1 MHNTETEVA
10 GIAAGLTLGPV
21 AARVLWPRA
30 MQNPLL
36 LQFAVATAMLVF
48 CVIIHGLGLAGLN
61 KALRT
66 EANLERMQRID
77 AFSPLGLV
85 FTVTIVVALIALHG
99 LEIWAFALLYLR
111 IDAISTLEDAL
122 YFSTISYSTVG
133 YNDTHI
139 LAQWRLL
146 GAFESILGM
155 ILLGWST
162 SFFFRMLGR
171 IDAH

>member
-1 MHNTETEVA
+1 M
-10 GIAAGLTLGPV
+10 LS
-21 AARVLWPRA
+21 
-30 MQNPLL
+30 PLM
-36 LQFAVATAMLVF
+36 LQFVVASAMLVF
-48 CVIIHGLGLAGLN
+48 CVFVHGLGLAGLN
-61 KALRT
+61 KAVRT
-66 EANLERMQRID
+66 EGNMERIRRID
-77 AFSPLGLV
+77 ALSPIGLL
-85 FTVTIVVALIALHG
+85 FTVSIVIALIALHG
-99 LEIWAFALLYLR
+99 IEIWAFALLYLKL
-111 IDAISTLEDAL
+111 DAIGSLEDSL

-139 LAQWRLL
+139 VAGWRLL

>member
-1 MHNTETEVA
+1 MSILASPMVQQFVVA
-10 GIAAGLTLGPV
+10 S
-21 AARVLWPRA
+21 
-30 MQNPLL
+30 
-36 LQFAVATAMLVF
+36 AMLVF
-48 CVIIHGLGLAGLN
+48 CVIVHGLGLAGLN

-66 EANLERMQRID
+66 ESSVERLQRID
-77 AFSPLGLV
+77 ALSPYGLMFTLG
-85 FTVTIVVALIALHG
+85 IVIALIALHG
-99 LEIWAFALLYLR
+99 AEIWAFALLY
-111 IDAISTLEDAL
+111 IGVGAVPNLENAL

-139 LAQWRLL
+139 AANWRLL

>member
-1 MHNTETEVA
+1 M
-10 GIAAGLTLGPV
+10 
-21 AARVLWPRA
+21 
-30 MQNPLL
+30 
-36 LQFAVATAMLVF
+36 MLML
-48 CVIIHGLGLAGLN
+48 CVTIHGLGLAGLN
-61 KALRT
+61 RALRS
-66 EANLERMQRID
+66 EANVERMGRID
-77 AFSPLGLV
+77 PLSPFGLM
-85 FTVTIVVALIALHG
+85 FTLAIVLALIALHG
-99 LEIWAFALLYLR
+99 VEIWAFTLLYM
-111 IDAISTLEDAL
+111 AVGAVPSLEDSL

-139 LAQWRLL
+139 ARDWRLL